1 MHEVRGLFVKKFL
14 SIFITLAI
22 ILVANGVAA
31 SFLHF
36 KFLDLAFLIGLIFVI
51 LISYFSFSGG
61 WISDRQAYQIQAQ
74 TQMKLEKEKREFQP
88 SMALYTA
95 IGYTIV
101 TLLITL
107 IFDQSAFHIL
117 KNILN
122 AIGL

>member
-1 MHEVRGLFVKKFL
+1 MKKFL

-36 KFLDLAFLIGLIFVI
+36 KFLDLAFLTGLIFVI

-107 IFDQSAFHIL
+107 IFDRSAFHIL